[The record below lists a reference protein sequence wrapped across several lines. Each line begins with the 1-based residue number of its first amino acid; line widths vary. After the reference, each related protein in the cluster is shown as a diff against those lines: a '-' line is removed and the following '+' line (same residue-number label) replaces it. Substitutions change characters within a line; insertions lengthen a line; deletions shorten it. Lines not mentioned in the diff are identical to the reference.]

1 VIRAF
6 WYTFPLT
13 FFFRTRETETEAFC
27 HFLSSS
33 TTPFT
38 IPSHLFISTHLH
50 PHPAISASYFH
61 PFHSTTPFENNTYI
75 IKTQSR
81 CLALSCI
88 SSCQRPEQSF
98 FLSDPISSSYLEL
111 SIRNPNLFIPL
122 SFLHTSHIR
131 LHLACHIGL
140 CLGFLSFFGSFV
152 LRVDPY
158 IGCFYLVVFGVLCF
172 RW

>member
-38 IPSHLFISTHLH
+38 IPSHLVSFHLFISTHLH

-98 FLSDPISSSYLEL
+98 FSQRSNLIFLSRTQHSKPQPLYTTLLSAHFAYSISSRMSHW
-111 SIRNPNLFIPL
+111 SLFGFPL
-122 SFLHTSHIR
+122 IF
-131 LHLACHIGL
+131 
-140 CLGFLSFFGSFV
+140 
-152 LRVDPY
+152 
-158 IGCFYLVVFGVLCF
+158 
-172 RW
+172 W